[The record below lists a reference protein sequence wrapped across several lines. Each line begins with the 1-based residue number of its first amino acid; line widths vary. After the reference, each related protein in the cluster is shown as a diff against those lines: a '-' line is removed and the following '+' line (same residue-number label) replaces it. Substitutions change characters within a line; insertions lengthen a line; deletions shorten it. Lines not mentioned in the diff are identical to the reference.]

1 MRAAPAIRDA
11 AVRGAAIGDAAI
23 RWAQSG
29 LMSLTGPEHGAP
41 LVPAFDAMTGID
53 GLMDELR
60 SSALAFGAQLD
71 IDASALGG
79 RAHLLNLRRGG
90 QQSCNRSCRLL
101 EVRDGWIALSLPRP
115 SDIEMLPAWLGMEVD
130 ADPWPAA
137 GQRVKRFD
145 RAELTAMAEGL
156 PLAFAVLPDTAEP
169 VAPAAAAAAA
179 SAAAACARCTSTPV
193 RDERIGARR
202 YAGHSP
208 LAIDLSALWAGPLC
222 GQLLRQ
228 VGARVIKVESAARPE
243 PARQAWPVFFDL
255 LNAGKES
262 LVLDFGNTT
271 HRAQLRA
278 LIEAADIVISSARPR
293 ALEQLDL
300 DPAELI
306 RDRPALVWIA
316 ITAHGWQGA
325 DGQRVGFGDDAAVAA
340 GLIATDSD
348 GRPAFMADAMADPLT
363 GMSAAAAALRAHLQ
377 GAGGMYDISLRGC
390 AERVANARRLAP
402 PERGAVRAHGA
413 DWYLRVDDLEAPVSP
428 PWAFPAHTERAA
440 PAGAHTHRILDE
452 LRGSA
457 FRR

>member
-1 MRAAPAIRDA
+1 MSAAPAIR
-11 AVRGAAIGDAAI
+11 GAAI

-60 SSALAFGAQLD
+60 LSAVAFGARLD

-90 QQSCNRSCRLL
+90 RQSCNRSCRLF
-101 EVRDGWIALSLPRP
+101 EARDGWIALSLPRP
-115 SDIEMLPAWLGMEVD
+115 SDIEMLPAWLGIEVD
-130 ADPWPAA
+130 ADPWQAA

-156 PLAFAVLPDTAEP
+156 PLAFAILPDIDEP
-169 VAPAAAAAAA
+169 VASAATAAATATAAASATAAAAAAA
-179 SAAAACARCTSTPV
+179 CARRTSSPV
-193 RDERIGARR
+193 R
-202 YAGHSP
+202 AGHSP

-262 LVLDFGNTT
+262 LVLDFGNAA

-278 LIEAADIVISSARPR
+278 LIEAADIVISSVRPR

-306 RDRPALVWIA
+306 RGRPALVWIA
-316 ITAHGWQGA
+316 ITAHGWRGI

-340 GLIATDSD
+340 GLVATGSD
-348 GRPAFMADAMADPLT
+348 GRPAFMADAIADPLT
-363 GMSAAAAALRAHLQ
+363 GMSAAAAALRAHQQ
-377 GAGGMYDISLRGC
+377 GAGGIYDISLRGC

-402 PERGAVRAHGA
+402 PERGAVHAHGA

-440 PAGAHTHRILDE
+440 PAGAHTRRILDE
-452 LRGSA
+452 IRGSA
-457 FRR
+457 FLR

>member
-1 MRAAPAIRDA
+1 MSAAPAIRGA
-11 AVRGAAIGDAAI
+11 AIRGAAL

-60 SSALAFGAQLD
+60 SSALAFGARLD

-90 QQSCNRSCRLL
+90 RQSCNRSCRLL
-101 EVRDGWIALSLPRP
+101 EARDGWIALSLPRP
-115 SDIEMLPAWLGMEVD
+115 SDIEMLPAWLGIEVD
-130 ADPWPAA
+130 ADPWQAA
-137 GQRVKRFD
+137 GRRVKRFD

-156 PLAFAVLPDTAEP
+156 PLAFAILPDTAEP
-169 VAPAAAAAAA
+169 VAPAATAAAA
-179 SAAAACARCTSTPV
+179 AAAACARRTSSPV
-193 RDERIGARR
+193 R
-202 YAGHSP
+202 AGHSP
-208 LAIDLSALWAGPLC
+208 LALDLSALWAGPLC

-243 PARQAWPVFFDL
+243 PARQACPVFFDL

-262 LVLDFGNTT
+262 LVLDFGNTA

-278 LIEAADIVISSARPR
+278 LIEAADIVISSVRPR

-306 RDRPALVWIA
+306 RDRPTIVWIA
-316 ITAHGWQGA
+316 ITAHGWQGI

-340 GLIATDSD
+340 GLVATGSD
-348 GRPAFMADAMADPLT
+348 GRPAFMADAIADPLT

-377 GAGGMYDISLRGC
+377 GAGGLYDISLRGC

-402 PERGAVRAHGA
+402 PERGAVHAHGL
-413 DWYLRVDDLEAPVSP
+413 DWCLRVDDLEAPVSP